1 MPSVLSDP
9 VKLPCGVVLPNRLSK
24 VSTYLGITY
33 MLRNDA
39 LVFTN
44 GRRSNPV
51 TQAAMAEQMAKSS
64 DHTPD
69 DSFVQAYSRWA
80 EGGWGSIL
88 TGSQYAFY
96 PLEDGTRKPTYRRKR
111 PSRRKLPGWSER
123 PGTPSGL

>member
-24 VSTYLGITY
+24 VSITY
-33 MLRNDA
+33 VLRNDA

-88 TGSQYAFY
+88 TGSQYAFC
-96 PLEDGTRKPTYRRKR
+96 LIEDGTRKPTYRFK
-111 PSRRKLPGWSER
+111 PQETSK
-123 PGTPSGL
+123 